1 MTWHHRAAAMRRALD
16 DSASLRRLALFF
28 ERLALPRPSH
38 AFRQRLAGATE
49 AAGAGYQQRS
59 GQELGRLQSLA
70 GDITVR
76 TSSVSDGRG
85 RSA

>member
-1 MTWHHRAAAMRRALD
+1 MFSLLWICPRSMGTQNGRWLPQVAAITD
-16 DSASLRRLALFF
+16 
-28 ERLALPRPSH
+28 
-38 AFRQRLAGATE
+38 GAE